1 MKNRI
6 KRTLSQALSINLIL
20 TLLGSHLLITGSL
33 FFLLKFELA
42 KRDKNVAIIRSHE
55 VCDVIELHG
64 IDYLKT
70 KDAAIHLEDF
80 NRLLIVVTDALGNKI
95 FEKMPVDLKNFSQE
109 EIATVLKE
117 SLDNLGAHTVNPKL
131 PLEETIEI
139 FSQNV
144 LSYRVAVGF
153 DTDSSE
159 DFANLY
165 FKSAIYLVLITSL
178 LSALY
183 VYFFTIRK
191 LKPINQLIETVQ
203 QIQLGNLTPIPM
215 DLDSKYELY
224 ELTRLFN
231 EMILHIRK
239 LIASL
244 QGSID
249 SIAHDLRTPLTHIS
263 LKLESLINSDQ
274 QISKETFGDLLE
286 ETNEITKLVNTLLE
300 ITEADSKSLT
310 LKKEAFPL
318 RPLLQECIDLYEYV
332 LEDKKSKID
341 LYCEPE
347 ITLKADRNRIK
358 RVFANLID
366 NAIKFCGDSP
376 TISIRCAQIDS
387 AILITIEDNG
397 VGMSTDDINKIW
409 QRLYRGDQS
418 RTTKGMG
425 LGLSFVKSIL
435 DAHGWTITVESEI
448 NQGSKF
454 KIEATTT

>member
-6 KRTLSQALSINLIL
+6 KRSLSRVLSINLML
-20 TLLGSHLLITGSL
+20 TMLFSHLLITGSL

-42 KRDKNVAIIRSHE
+42 KRDKSIAIIRSHE
-55 VCDVIELHG
+55 VSEVIELHG
-64 IDYLKT
+64 IDYLNSKEAS
-70 KDAAIHLEDF
+70 KHLEDY
-80 NRLLIVVTDALGNKI
+80 NRLLIVVTDASGNKL
-95 FEKMPVDLKNFSQE
+95 FEKLPGDLRNFSQDK
-109 EIATVLKE
+109 IASVLKE
-117 SLDNLGAHTVNPKL
+117 SFENLGPHTVPPKL
-131 PLEETIEI
+131 PFEETIEI
-139 FSQNV
+139 FSKTV
-144 LSYRVAVGF
+144 LSYKVAVGF

-183 VYFFTIRK
+183 AYFFAIRK
-191 LKPINQLIETVQ
+191 LKPLNHLIETVQ
-203 QIQLGNLTPIPM
+203 QIQLGNLSTIPM
-215 DLDSKYELY
+215 DNYSKYELL

-239 LIASL
+239 LISSL

-263 LKLESLINSDQ
+263 LKLESLMNSDQ
-274 QISKETFGDLLE
+274 PISKETIGDLLE

-310 LKKEAFPL
+310 LKKETFPL

-341 LYCEPE
+341 LFCEPGIS
-347 ITLKADRNRIK
+347 ITADRNRIK

-366 NAIKFCGDSP
+366 NAIKFCGENP
-376 TISIRCAQIDS
+376 TISIRCTQTDS
-387 AILITIEDNG
+387 SLNIVVQDNG
-397 VGMSTDDINKIW
+397 VGMSSTDINKIW

-425 LGLSFVKSIL
+425 LGLSFVKSII
-435 DAHGWTITVESEI
+435 DAHGWAISVESEI
-448 NQGSKF
+448 NNGSVF
-454 KIEATTT
+454 KIIIPWT

>member
-6 KRTLSQALSINLIL
+6 KRSLSRVLSINLML
-20 TLLGSHLLITGSL
+20 TMLFSHLLITGSL

-42 KRDKNVAIIRSHE
+42 KRDKSIAIIRSHE
-55 VCDVIELHG
+55 VCEVIELHG
-64 IDYLKT
+64 IDYLNSQEASK
-70 KDAAIHLEDF
+70 HLEDY
-80 NRLLIVVTDALGNKI
+80 NRLLIVVTDASGNKL
-95 FEKMPVDLKNFSQE
+95 FEKLPGDLRNFSSAK
-109 EIATVLKE
+109 IAEVLKE
-117 SLDNLGAHTVNPKL
+117 SFENLGAHTVPPKL
-131 PLEETIEI
+131 PFEETIEI
-139 FSQNV
+139 FSQTV
-144 LSYRVAVGF
+144 LSYKVAVGF

-165 FKSAIYLVLITSL
+165 FKSAIYLVLIASL

-183 VYFFTIRK
+183 AYFFAIRK
-191 LKPINQLIETVQ
+191 LKPLNHLIETVQ
-203 QIQLGNLTPIPM
+203 QIQLGNLSTIPM
-215 DLDSKYELY
+215 DNYSKYELL

-263 LKLESLINSDQ
+263 LKLESLMNSDQ
-274 QISKETFGDLLE
+274 PISKETIGDLLE

-310 LKKEAFPL
+310 LKKETFPL

-341 LYCEPE
+341 LLCEPGIS
-347 ITLKADRNRIK
+347 ITADRNRIK

-366 NAIKFCGDSP
+366 NAIKFCGDNP
-376 TISIRCAQIDS
+376 AISIRCTQTDS
-387 AILITIEDNG
+387 SLNITVEDNG
-397 VGMSTDDINKIW
+397 VGMSSDDINKIW

-425 LGLSFVKSIL
+425 LGLSFVKSII
-435 DAHGWTITVESEI
+435 DAHGWSISVESDLHK
-448 NQGSKF
+448 GSKF
-454 KIEATTT
+454 KIVSSIE